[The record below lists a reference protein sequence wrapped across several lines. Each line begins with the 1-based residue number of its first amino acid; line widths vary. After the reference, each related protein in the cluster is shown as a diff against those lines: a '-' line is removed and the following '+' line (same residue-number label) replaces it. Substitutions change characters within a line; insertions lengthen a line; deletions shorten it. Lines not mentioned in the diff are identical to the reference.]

1 MSAELDQLLKDVKAD
16 SLKAIQALLVSHAE
30 KHLPVALD
38 IAAAEIKGP
47 IDDVIIAALKPA
59 LIKAA
64 VELAK
69 KIYTEPVVA

>member
-1 MSAELDQLLKDVKAD
+1 
-16 SLKAIQALLVSHAE
+16 LLVSHAE

-47 IDDVIIAALKPA
+47 IDDVIIAALKPS
-59 LIKAA
+59 LVKAA

-69 KIYTEPVVA
+69 KIYT